1 MGLLTGVLGAVGG
14 SLVSGLFNK
23 SSAKDQMEFQAQQTG
38 TEYQRAVED
47 MKKAGL
53 NPALAYSK
61 GGNSS
66 GTGAKATMDNPSAN
80 LAKVA
85 QVEQLKQQTNSAKAQ
100 EALTAVQAKRVAEL
114 LPYEKA
120 KMLSEANSNP
130 WRAGVQVVD
139 KGIKAFENAPVNSQ
153 EIYRLDKYDNN
164 KKPKSKSTPSGWDWL
179 KYKPFKKGN

>member
-1 MGLLTGVLGAVGG
+1 MFESIIGAVGG

-23 SSAKDQMEFQAQQTG
+23 SSAKDQEEFQSSQTG

-85 QVEQLKQQTNSAKAQ
+85 QVEQLKQQTNTGKAQ
-100 EALTAVQAKRVAEL
+100 EALTAAQAQRVAEL

-120 KMLSEANSNP
+120 KMLADANSNP
-130 WRAGVQVVD
+130 WKTGVGIVD
-139 KGIKAFENAPVNSQ
+139 KGLNYLRQPPTNSKDGAGNSSNKTTILPPVYVNSK
-153 EIYRLDKYDNN
+153 EN
-164 KKPKSKSTPSGWDWL
+164 
-179 KYKPFKKGN
+179 